1 MNYLSPG
8 QIKRVS
14 FTHQRTYI
22 PCSTVLLLGG
32 SCGSCLT
39 LRAEEDV
46 TEEERDEPPWRW
58 PLTQNKM
65 IVKQTDKKKELE
77 RGLKKREGR
86 GKLNKSKKEKN
97 GDKKKKGKME

>member
-1 MNYLSPG
+1 MA
-8 QIKRVS
+8 VS
-14 FTHQRTYI
+14 ICVYNI

-58 PLTQNKM
+58 PLTQNNM
-65 IVKQTDKKKELE
+65 VVKETEKKSSQREGEMESGLKE
-77 RGLKKREGR
+77 RGGR
-86 GKLNKSKKEKN
+86 RMNKNMEEKN
-97 GDKKKKGKME
+97 GDIKK